1 MGYLIL
7 IAIVLAYYFLRKLL
21 YKGIDKTIE
30 VMSGAGSRKF
40 DEEEARRFPTNLSS
54 GDAMLSIAQYLA
66 NDMKKEENGEH
77 DIDDVRIN
85 DRDMEVDLDRA
96 SFLLHFG
103 EGEVIVQLT
112 RSRVDRNRNIALNV
126 RKKIDHFYSSISRV
140 ISV

>member
-7 IAIVLAYYFLRKLL
+7 IAIVLAYYYLRKLL

-112 RSRVDRNRNIALNV
+112 RSRVDRNQNIALNV